1 MFEKVALVL
10 PEEIC
15 LEFKRALQRGCWAN
29 DLPLTQQHKRT
40 CEQALFYRQAEQL
53 THLHS

>member
-15 LEFKRALQRGCWAN
+15 LEFRRALQRGCWAN
-29 DLPLTQQHKRT
+29 GLPLTQQHKRT